1 MPKNVLHFYLLRL
14 NLLAESL
21 ISEHFCSSNMA
32 LSVLEALV
40 KQE

>member
-14 NLLAESL
+14 NLAESL